1 MAQTPPPS
9 ITPSPATPDRADRA
23 TFSSRATSW
32 SDWLKNNG
40 VPEIA
45 AVATNVY
52 NNAVDAYGSTT
63 EASNWA
69 KKTDD
74 FVSGSDNSAK
84 SWAVGGTGNGA
95 PVGGSAKDWA
105 TKATIVDTEYSAKAY
120 ASGTTPTGSAKDW
133 ATKTGSTVDGTGYS
147 AKYHAEAAEIAA
159 ASAQSVSSFAGVWST
174 LTGALNKPATV
185 FHAGK
190 FWALT
195 ENIANVATEEPG
207 VSAKWVTSAEAVVYS
222 SYNSRNDLRGMTPLN
237 NQLALIENLGLFRYV
252 AGSPEIDDDET
263 CFATASGRWLMEAAH
278 PEAIDA
284 WLMPDEDHE
293 FRIGDIEISLTY
305 QKSCWPG
312 RILHGTAASSITSIA
327 ATSQASFTGGV
338 AGAAVGDHVI
348 ANPPTAL
355 EPRVSVF
362 ARVTAANTVTVYLNN
377 PSASSATL
385 TAETWKISVIKES

>member
-23 TFSSRATSW
+23 TFSSRATAW
-32 SDWLKNNG
+32 SDWLKNNA
-40 VPEIA
+40 VSEIA

-105 TKATIVDTEYSAKAY
+105 TK
-120 ASGTTPTGSAKDW
+120 
-133 ATKTGSTVDGTGYS
+133 TGSTVDGTGYS
-147 AKYHAEAAEIAA
+147 AKYHADQAAISA
-159 ASAQSVSSFAGVWST
+159 ASAQSVSNFAGVWST
-174 LTGALNKPATV
+174 LTGPLNKPASV
-185 FHAGK
+185 FHVGK

-195 ENIANVATEEPG
+195 ENLTNVATEEPG
-207 VSAKWVTSAEAVVYS
+207 VSAKWVARAEAVVYR
-222 SYNSRNDLRGMTPLN
+222 SYDSRNDLRGMTPNN

-293 FRIGDIEISLTY
+293 LRIGDLEIADAA
-305 QKSCWPG
+305 QKSRWPG
-312 RILHGTAASSITSIA
+312 RILHGAAVSSITSIA
-327 ATSQASFTGGV
+327 TTSQASFTGTI
-338 AGAAVGDHVI
+338 AGAAVGDRVI

-385 TAETWKISVIKES
+385 TAGTWQISVIKES